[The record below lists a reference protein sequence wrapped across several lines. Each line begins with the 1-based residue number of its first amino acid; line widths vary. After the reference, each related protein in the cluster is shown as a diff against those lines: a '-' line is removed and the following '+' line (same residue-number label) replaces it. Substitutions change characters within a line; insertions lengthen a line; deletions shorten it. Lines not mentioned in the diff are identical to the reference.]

1 MKRLLM
7 ERKCRRTFSGLVR
20 MGTAVLLFMC
30 VNLSAAHAQSAKQ
43 VTLNMQDVPLEKV
56 IEEIKKQTGQNFL
69 YTAGLFQGV
78 QPVSVRA
85 TDENWETVLDRVLTQ
100 RSFTY
105 NIKNGIVVITKRPYR
120 TPSQTPIMAVKGK
133 VVDTKGQPIPG
144 ATIFSQETYRG
155 TTADNAGNFVLFLP
169 KDATMFQAS
178 FVGMLTQYV
187 KIEPGKEEYRIVL
200 KENIGEIDDVVVTG
214 YQTINRADMVGSYS
228 KVKADDIKIG
238 AYSTIDKMLQGQ
250 IAGMTV
256 LNTSNRVGSSTSI
269 EIRGT
274 STFLGNSSPLWVV
287 DGIIQPEP
295 LNLEGNASLMSELRT
310 IIGNQV
316 SWLNPADIESITVL
330 KDASATAIYGSRA
343 SNGVIVI
350 TTKKATT
357 DRVSVNYNGSVSIT
371 NRPNYGMFNMMNS
384 QERMQIT
391 DEAINSGTRYQFEP
405 IKQWN
410 TYEGIIK
417 MMNEGDISEAEYI
430 ARRREL
436 ETGNT
441 DWLRLLTRRAV
452 SHNHNVSV
460 SGGTTKNNYRV
471 SLSYTKENGQEIGND
486 NERYSANVALTNTL
500 HKNVRLSA
508 YMNGSVSNTSTFTG
522 VNPFNY
528 AISTSRAV
536 PAYESDGSLAFYD
549 ARGSYRLNDQRDHF
563 GYNVINERDNSGAN
577 TERKDYS
584 FSLDLEWKIAPWLTY
599 QLQGG
604 MSISDL
610 NAESYYLE
618 KTNYI
623 AKELRGY
630 DYNEFGPGTDEFRAA
645 ILPYGGQLY
654 TNSVSQRSYNATNML
669 KLSKTFKAD
678 HRLNA
683 MLGFELRSTTEK
695 AISNTVWG
703 YTPDRGNKLAM
714 PTPLDELVP
723 IGNGQIPSDWGVFN
737 DLYSNLNP
745 SWGYKPNVTNFVS
758 YFATVAYS
766 FKNRYVLNA
775 NIRNDMSNR
784 FGQNV
789 NKRFDPNY
797 SFGLSWDAA
806 QEPWIRNNAK
816 WVDMLRLRA
825 TYGIQGN
832 ALTNRSNELILE
844 YGTVDNLYQQF
855 TNTIYQLPN
864 YNLSWEKT
872 TTWNLGLD
880 MGLFRA
886 VNVILEY
893 YSRESNAIV
902 TRDIPYLYGLSTM
915 DVNGGIIKNRGVEA
929 TVEFFP
935 VNKKDLWLMVRLN
948 ASRNF
953 NKAGD
958 PVSTPTLYEF
968 LQGSSSKILK
978 AGYPVSG
985 FWSFSYAGL
994 SHEDGHPLFNL
1005 IDKETDVNMDPTE
1018 FLVYSGQSTPNFTGG
1033 LQIDFRYK
1041 SFLFSSNFSL
1051 LLGAK
1056 KRLPSP
1062 YDGFS
1067 DQGQMPSP
1075 EVNLS
1080 RDLLNRWKKPGD
1092 EAHTDIPGF
1101 ITGSEYR
1108 YTLPNTNIM
1117 PWMQMWNYSD
1127 LRVVNGS
1134 FLRCQQLMLTWQ
1146 MKDDWCKKLGL
1157 QRFQASFSVANP
1169 FVIASKRFDGF
1180 DPELSGQQVR
1190 ARIFTFGLNIG
1201 F

>member
-1 MKRLLM
+1 MMKRLRVNWKYHSVFPSLA
-7 ERKCRRTFSGLVR
+7 RTAIALLLV
-20 MGTAVLLFMC
+20 MC
-30 VNLSAAHAQSAKQ
+30 VNLSQSLAQSTRQ
-43 VTLNMQDVPLEKV
+43 VTMNLQNVPIEKV

-69 YTAGLFQGV
+69 YTATLFQGV
-78 QPVSVRA
+78 SLVSVRA
-85 TDENWETVLDRVLTQ
+85 SNENWETVLNRVLTQ
-100 RSFTY
+100 KNFTY
-105 NIKNGIVVITKRPYR
+105 NIKNGIVVITKR
-120 TPSQTPIMAVKGK
+120 TFKPSLKAIQGK
-133 VVDTKGQPIPG
+133 VVDVKGKPIPG
-144 ATIFSQETYRG
+144 ATLFSQETHHG
-155 TTADNAGNFVLFLP
+155 TTTDNSGNFILYLP
-169 KDATMFQAS
+169 ENVVMFQVS
-178 FVGMLTQYV
+178 FVGMQTQYI
-187 KIEPGKEEYRIVL
+187 KIDPNKKEYRIVL
-200 KENIGEIDDVVVTG
+200 KENVGEIDDVVVTG

-228 KVKADDIKIG
+228 TVKADDIKIG
-238 AYSTIDKMLQGQ
+238 AYSTIDRMLQGQ
-250 IAGMTV
+250 ISGMTV
-256 LNTSNRVGSSTSI
+256 LNTSNRVGSSPSI

-274 STFLGNSSPLWVV
+274 STFLGNTSPLWVV

-357 DRVSVNYNGSVSIT
+357 DRISVNYNGSISIT
-371 NRPNYGMFNMMNS
+371 NRPNYGMFNLMNS

-391 DEAINSGTRYQFEP
+391 DEAINSGIKYTFEP
-405 IKQWN
+405 IKQYN

-417 MMNEGDISEAEYI
+417 MMNEGDLTEQEYL
-430 ARRREL
+430 ARRQAL

-441 DWLRLLTRRAV
+441 DWFKSLTRRAI

-460 SGGTTKNNYRV
+460 SGGTPKNNYRI
-471 SLSYTKENGQEIGND
+471 SLGYTKENGQEIGND
-486 NERYSANVALTNTL
+486 NERYSANIALTNTL
-500 HKNVRLSA
+500 HRNVRLSA
-508 YMNGSVSNTSTFTG
+508 YMNGSVNSASTFASG
-522 VNPFNY
+522 VSPFNY
-528 AISTSRAV
+528 AISTSRAI
-536 PAYESDGSLAFYD
+536 PAYDENGALAYYQTS
-549 ARGSYRLNDQRDHF
+549 GSYRLNSTRDNF
-563 GYNVINERDNSGAN
+563 DYNIINERDHSGAN
-577 TERKDYS
+577 TQRKDFS
-584 FSLDLEWKIAPWLTY
+584 FSLDLEWKLMPWLTY

-604 MSISDL
+604 MAITSLD
-610 NAESYYLE
+610 AESYFLE
-618 KTNYI
+618 QTNYI
-623 AKELRGY
+623 ARQYRGY
-630 DYNEFGPGTDEFRAA
+630 NYNEFGPGTAEFQAA

-654 TNSVSQRSYNATNML
+654 TNNVSQRNYNATNML
-669 KLSKTFKAD
+669 KVSKTFKAD

-683 MLGFELRSTTEK
+683 MLGFEVRSTTEK
-695 AISNTVWG
+695 AVSNTVWG
-703 YTPDRGNKLAM
+703 YSPERGHLLAM
-714 PTPLDELVP
+714 PTPIDELVP
-723 IGNGQIPSDWGVFN
+723 IGNAILPSEWGIFN
-737 DLYSNLNP
+737 DLYTNLNP
-745 SWGYKPNVTNFVS
+745 SWAYKPNVSNFLS

-816 WVDMLRLRA
+816 WVDMLRIRA

-844 YGTVDNLYQQF
+844 YGTVDNLYHQF

-864 YNLSWEKT
+864 YNLSWERT
-872 TTWNLGLD
+872 STWNFGVD

-886 VNVILEY
+886 VNLIVEY

-902 TRDIPYLYGLSTM
+902 SREIPYLYGLSSM
-915 DVNGGIIKNRGVEA
+915 DINGGIIKNRGVEA

-958 PVSTPTLYEF
+958 PVTTPDLYDF
-968 LQGSSSKILK
+968 LYGRNYKILK
-978 AGYPVSG
+978 SGYPVSG

-994 SHEDGHPLFNL
+994 SHEDGRPLFNL
-1005 IDKETDVNMDPTE
+1005 IDQETDLNIDPTQ

-1062 YDGFS
+1062 YDRFS
-1067 DQGQMPSP
+1067 DSGQMPYP

-1080 RDLLNRWKKPGD
+1080 KDLLNRWKKPDD
-1092 EAHTDIPGF
+1092 EEHTDIPGF
-1101 ITGSEYR
+1101 ITGSDYR
-1108 YTLPNTNIM
+1108 YQLPNGDYSA
-1117 PWMQMWNYSD
+1117 WLFMWEYSD
-1127 LRVVNGS
+1127 IRVVDAS
-1134 FLRCQQLMLTWQ
+1134 FLRCQQMMLTWQ
-1146 MKDDWCKKLGL
+1146 MKDDWCEKLGL

-1169 FVIASKRFDGF
+1169 FVIASKRFNGF
-1180 DPELSGQQVR
+1180 DPELSGQQVMS
-1190 ARIFTFGLNIG
+1190 RIFTFGLNIG